1 MDNEDKQLIAE
12 FGLTSFSEA
21 QQIELLSQYYETLD
35 LYLSMA
41 LEERLSDE
49 QLAEFEELHDAGDD
63 AATLTW
69 LKQTIGDYDRLVAD
83 ETAAVKAAIKRS
95 IGR

>member
-1 MDNEDKQLIAE
+1 MDSEDKQLIAE
-12 FGLTSFSEA
+12 FGLTSFSKA

-49 QLAEFEELHDAGDD
+49 QLAEFEELHDVGDD
-63 AATLTW
+63 ATTLAW
-69 LKQTIGDYDRLVAD
+69 LKRAIVDYDRLVAD

-95 IGR
+95 MGR